1 MGPPRAVN
9 PGTPLHYLTFGA
21 LRNYPLGM
29 RKFVPILFVICC
41 CTYSFTGSFP
51 SKLRRVSVPVFG
63 NQTLMYGIEDRV
75 TSAFIDAITEDGR
88 LQVTSEE
95 GAALR
100 VTGTMTR
107 YKKEPFE
114 YDASGEILTYKVTLT
129 SSIGFVEVATDEH
142 YLEESTYTG
151 WSTYDAES
159 EEESDGIEGAAGN
172 LAQNTLI
179 ALFQK
184 GF

>member
-1 MGPPRAVN
+1 
-9 PGTPLHYLTFGA
+9 
-21 LRNYPLGM
+21 M
-29 RKFVPILFVICC
+29 RKLAPILFAVCC

-51 SKLRRVSVPVFG
+51 SRLRKVTVPVFD
-63 NQTLMYGIEDRV
+63 NQTLMYGIEEQA
-75 TSAFIDAITEDGR
+75 TSAFIDAISEDGR
-88 LQVTSEE
+88 LQVTSEDR
-95 GAALR
+95 AALKI
-100 VTGTMTR
+100 VGTMTR
-107 YKKEPFE
+107 YRKEPFE
-114 YDASGEILTYKVTLT
+114 YDATGEILTYKVTLN
-129 SSIGFVEVATDEH
+129 SSIAFLEMGTDNY

-159 EEESDGIEGAAGN
+159 EEEADGIEGAAGN